1 MIIKN
6 TPHYRIK
13 LEKKQCKTPSD
24 LFNIEFVQETIQDE
38 KIIATSI
45 YNLFLTQNE
54 INLLI
59 EGIK

>member
-1 MIIKN
+1 MMIKN

-13 LEKKQCKTPSD
+13 LEKKQCKAPSD
-24 LFNIEFVQETIQDE
+24 LFNVEFVQEILQDE
-38 KIIATSI
+38 RIVTTSV
-45 YNLFLTQNE
+45 YNLFLTQDE